1 MQTTEQERAAYIA
14 GNTNQADLLGQIDD
28 LQRDSARK
36 LPDGDYVLTDGAG
49 WFEVG
54 GFVVRI
60 RVQPTGLV
68 VDAYEFGGEMDG
80 TLDTMY
86 VELPNVASDL

>member
-1 MQTTEQERAAYIA
+1 M
-14 GNTNQADLLGQIDD
+14 N
-28 LQRDSARK
+28 
-36 LPDGDYVLTDGAG
+36 LPDGDYVLTDGAA

-68 VDAYEFGGEMDG
+68 VDAYESGGEMDD

-86 VELPNVASDL
+86 VELPNVASNI

>member
-1 MQTTEQERAAYIA
+1 M
-14 GNTNQADLLGQIDD
+14 N
-28 LQRDSARK
+28 
-36 LPDGDYVLTDGAG
+36 LPDGDYVLTDGAA

-68 VDAYEFGGEMDG
+68 VDAYESGGEMDD

-86 VELPNVASDL
+86 VEHPNAASNI